1 MRVAYGE
8 AIRLLEEVQA
18 WTDLGETHVEFAQAL
33 RAEGDH
39 EAAEQELAR
48 ADEIFASIGAAEASE
63 AIWATRPGLA
73 PPTPSS

>member
-1 MRVAYGE
+1 
-8 AIRLLEEVQA
+8 VQA

-33 RAEGDH
+33 RADGDH
-39 EAAEQELAR
+39 EAAALELAH

-73 PPTPSS
+73 PPTPIN